1 MRFFGRGGQ
10 RFCTRPTILTHARRD
25 GELFQLYRRRR
36 ARYLEMVP
44 LKPIAG
50 LGFIAIGA
58 WSLLEHF
65 RG

>member
-1 MRFFGRGGQ
+1 M
-10 RFCTRPTILTHARRD
+10 
-25 GELFQLYRRRR
+25 FQLYRRRR

-44 LKPIAG
+44 RKPIAG
-50 LGFIAIGA
+50 LAFIGIGA